1 MITPAC
7 IGVYLRL
14 QRRSSLDMMREAVIV
29 SAVRSA
35 IGKAHKGALVNVRI
49 DDLGARVVREAL
61 NRVPGLN
68 PEEIEDVLIGCA
80 TPEGEQGLNV
90 ARAISF
96 LARIPVTAAA
106 TTVNRFCGSSLQ
118 TINFAAQAIMT
129 GNGDVFVAGG
139 VESMSHVP
147 MRGFNPSLNEKL
159 LGEDYP
165 DAYISMGMTA
175 ENLAEKYHISRQEQ
189 DEFALLSH
197 QKAVTALRAGQFK
210 QEIVPVEVV
219 LPDGSSRIFDT
230 DEYPRADTSLE
241 KLATLEPAFK
251 QGGTVT
257 AGNASPLSDG
267 AAAVVLMSRDKAREL
282 GVKPLATIRAMAVA
296 GVDPTLMGIG
306 PVPAVQKVLKR
317 ARLTLEDM
325 DVIELNEAFAAQS
338 LAVIRELKID
348 LKKLNPRGGAIA
360 IGHPLGATGARIMA
374 TLVHE
379 MMEMDARFGLE
390 TMCIGGGQGIATIIE
405 RA

>member
-1 MITPAC
+1 LITPAC